1 MGDPW
6 SAKLANGSS
15 LDAADRS
22 ALARIVRTAFEVGAH
37 RDLIR
42 EGDKPHGVHLVV
54 DGFVCRYKVGG
65 RLRRRITAWM
75 LPGDVCDPQVGLLD
89 RMDHSIGTLAPS
101 RVAFVPTRIMD
112 ALADRYPNIRR
123 ALAWNVLVDEAIL
136 RVWLA
141 NATLQAA
148 DKRIAHLFCELHTRL
163 RSIGHADAA
172 GFSLLI
178 GQAQLAESAG
188 LSVEHVNRTLADLQ
202 TRGLLRVDRREVS
215 FPDLEALQAFA
226 GFDPNYL
233 HLTSADSVTQRAPT
247 RRRSSRQSPQI

>member
-6 SAKLANGSS
+6 SAKLANGGP
-15 LDAADRS
+15 LDMADRS
-22 ALARIVRTAFEVGAH
+22 ALARVVGTAFEVAAH

-65 RLRRRITAWM
+65 RLRRRIIAWM
-75 LPGDVCDPQVGLLD
+75 LPGDVCDPQIGLLD

-141 NATLQAA
+141 NATLQTA

-163 RSIGHADAA
+163 RLIGHADPA
-172 GFSLLI
+172 GFP
-178 GQAQLAESAG
+178 
-188 LSVEHVNRTLADLQ
+188 Q
-202 TRGLLRVDRREVS
+202 TRGLLRVVRRKVS
-215 FPDLEALQAFA
+215 FPNLGALRAFA
-226 GFDPNYL
+226 EFDPTYL
-233 HLTSADSVTQRAPT
+233 HVASPDSDAERAPT
-247 RRRSSRQSPQI
+247 RPRPFPQV